1 MSGYTPNPRSGLV
14 SGDTEPSVVRSV
26 AVVDDHMMLAE
37 TLVDVLERYGVEARA
52 IEATSREAILDDLKS
67 NLPDVAIFDLH
78 LGDDVGRSTEF
89 IPEVVEMGVPV
100 LVVTADAGSL
110 VVAECLEAGAAGVL
124 YKGMPAGAVLEGVSK
139 AAAGNSMVS
148 EAERQDLIASL
159 REDRRRRRR
168 RLASFDDLTVREA
181 EVLVMICDGLSA
193 AEIADE
199 SYVSVATVRSQIRSI
214 LMKLG
219 VRSQLAAAAKAR
231 QSGWLA
237 DQLAENR
244 ASAAGAL

>member
-1 MSGYTPNPRSGLV
+1 MSGARSLHRSGLIA
-14 SGDTEPSVVRSV
+14 GDTEPGVVRSV
-26 AVVDDHMMLAE
+26 AVVDDHLMLAE

-52 IEATSREAILDDLKS
+52 IEATSREHILADLRS

-78 LGDDVGRSTEF
+78 LGPEVGRSTAF

-110 VVAECLEAGAAGVL
+110 IVAECLEAGASGVL
-124 YKGMPAGAVLEGVSK
+124 YKGMPAGAVLEGLSK
-139 AAAGNSMVS
+139 AAAGNAMVS
-148 EAERQDLIASL
+148 DAERQDLIASL
-159 REDRRRRRR
+159 REERRRRRR
-168 RLASFDDLTVREA
+168 RMASFDDLTVREA
-181 EVLVMICDGLSA
+181 EVLIMICDGLSA
-193 AEIADE
+193 AEVAEE
-199 SYVSVATVRSQIRSI
+199 SYVSVATVRTQIRSI

-237 DQLAENR
+237 DQLAANR
-244 ASAAGAL
+244 ASAV